1 MAAQPGGPPPGP
13 RAHRSAAPP
22 PPPPPGAPGG
32 PPAAGGGGLPPARAG
47 PPPPPPGPHAPPLAS
62 HPWLAMISTASG
74 GKWAP
79 KCGGALIDSQHVL
92 TAAHCLVDGGTSPA
106 EVGVRLGEHDLRTSD
121 EAVSLDY
128 NVDRLLPHPG
138 YNPST
143 HEGDLAVLTLAQRVQ
158 FRSNI
163 QPSGLPTTAGSDAEY
178 VGKMATVAGWGALAG
193 VLPAPSRIL

>member
-1 MAAQPGGPPPGP
+1 MIASLGRSCPDCTGGQEAAV
-13 RAHRSAAPP
+13 
-22 PPPPPGAPGG
+22 
-32 PPAAGGGGLPPARAG
+32 
-47 PPPPPPGPHAPPLAS
+47 AS